1 MAVAIAALLAWPTVA
16 LAHAQAVRADPPMGG
31 EVTAAPA
38 VLQVWFSEEVDPKEV
53 ALVVTGP
60 AGDRVDR
67 GDAAVDLYDP
77 QRVHVTASLAPG
89 LGPGLYVVQWH
100 TRSAIDG
107 DAADGSFS
115 FAVTGTGSPVASAA
129 APPPAAPTPSAVLGP
144 TPTPPASSGGG
155 SGVGTVA
162 VVAAVIV
169 AIAVVAGLWF

>member
-1 MAVAIAALLAWPTVA
+1 
-16 LAHAQAVRADPPMGG
+16 MGG
-31 EVTAAPA
+31 EVAAAPA

-60 AGDRVDR
+60 AGTRVDR

-115 FAVTGTGSPVASAA
+115 FAVLGTGSPVASPAA
-129 APPPAAPTPSAVLGP
+129 IPAARPTPSVAPAPTPIPS
-144 TPTPPASSGGG
+144 ASSGGG
-155 SGVGTVA
+155 SGFGTVAAVVA
-162 VVAAVIV
+162 VVAVVAV
-169 AIAVVAGLWF
+169 AVVLWLARRRARPTPP